1 MDSIFI
7 EKGDKKLRCGFTTG
21 SCAAAASKAALIML
35 ITGTDIHNVSIMT
48 PKGIAYNAEIVGIE
62 KGIEKSIEKGID
74 KSKDNP
80 QDNNLDKESGNSYVL
95 CAVIKDGGD
104 DPDITTGSKIYA
116 KVELTGKPGIVIK
129 GGEGVGRVTKPG
141 LDQPIGEAA
150 INSVPRKMITENV
163 SLVLEEYGLTDKGV
177 IVTISVPGGEE
188 IAKKTFNPK
197 LGIVGGISILGTT
210 GIVEPMS
217 DEAIIST
224 IKTEINVRKAEGK
237 EILMSAPGNYGIT
250 FLSEVYGID
259 EKNVVMTSN
268 FIYDTVRLAL
278 EQGFKKI
285 LFAGHIG
292 KLVKVAG
299 GIRNTHSRYGDHRM
313 EILTDLSKRY
323 MSKSSFDKVKDT
335 LPECVMTGEA
345 VRIINETGQGEVV
358 FCKMAEA
365 IKKNM
370 EEWSDG
376 TIEVETI
383 VFSGENEELVSTENA
398 HSWIREV

>member
-1 MDSIFI
+1 MDKLFV
-7 EKGDKKLRCGFTTG
+7 EKGDKKLRMGFTTG

-35 ITGTDIHNVSIMT
+35 LTGTDIHNVSIMT
-48 PKGIAYNAEIVGIE
+48 PKGIAYNAEIVGIDKE
-62 KGIEKSIEKGID
+62 IEKG
-74 KSKDNP
+74 
-80 QDNNLDKESGNSYVL
+80 YVS

-104 DPDITTGSKIYA
+104 DPDVTTGSMIYA
-116 KVELTGKPGIVIK
+116 KVELKDEPGIIID

-150 INSVPRKMITENV
+150 INSVPRKMITENI
-163 SLVLEEYGLTDKGV
+163 SDVLKEYDQADKGV
-177 IVTISVPGGEE
+177 KVTISVPGGDEL
-188 IAKKTFNPK
+188 AKKTFNPK

-217 DEAIIST
+217 DDAIVQT
-224 IKTEINVRKAEGK
+224 IKTEIRVRKAEGK
-237 EILMSAPGNYGIT
+237 KILMAAPGNYGIT

-268 FIYDTVRLAL
+268 FIYGTVRLAL
-278 EQGFKKI
+278 DEGFTKI

-299 GIRNTHSRYGDHRM
+299 GIKNTHSRYGDHRM

-323 MSKSSFDKVKDT
+323 MSETDFDKVKDT

-345 VRIINETGQGEVV
+345 VRIINETGHGDIV
-358 FCKMAEA
+358 FAKMAEN
-365 IKKNM
+365 IKEYM
-370 EEWSDG
+370 EKWSDG
-376 TIEVETI
+376 RISVEVI
-383 VFSGENEELVSTENA
+383 VFSGENEELVSTDNA
-398 HSWIREV
+398 HTWIKEI

>member
-1 MDSIFI
+1 MSELFI

-48 PKGIAYNAEIVGIE
+48 PKGISYNAEIVGIQRGASKDE
-62 KGIEKSIEKGID
+62 DNSLDKGIGS
-74 KSKDNP
+74 
-80 QDNNLDKESGNSYVL
+80 SYVS

-116 KVELTGKPGIVIK
+116 KVELTDEPGIVIK

-163 SLVLEEYGLTDKGV
+163 SSVLEEYGMTSRGA

-188 IAKKTFNPK
+188 LASKTFNPK

-217 DEAIIST
+217 DDAIVST
-224 IKTEINVRKAEGK
+224 IKTEISVRKAEGK
-237 EILMSAPGNYGIT
+237 EILMAAPGNYGIT

-268 FIYDTVRLAL
+268 FIYDTVRIAL
-278 EQGFKKI
+278 DQGFKKI

-299 GIRNTHSRYGDHRM
+299 GIKNTHSRYGDHRM
-313 EILTDLSKRY
+313 EILTDLSKKY
-323 MSKSSFDKVKDT
+323 MSESSFDKVKDT
-335 LPECVMTGEA
+335 LPKCVMTGEA
-345 VRIINETGQGEVV
+345 VRIINETGQGDIV
-358 FCKMAEA
+358 FRKMAEE
-365 IKKNM
+365 IQKYM
-370 EEWSDG
+370 EDWSDG
-376 TIEVETI
+376 KISVETI
-383 VFSGENEELVSTENA
+383 VFSGENEELVSTKNA
-398 HSWIREV
+398 HSWIKEF

>member
-1 MDSIFI
+1 MDNLFI
-7 EKGDKKLRCGFTTG
+7 EKGDKKLRMGFTTG

-35 ITGTDIHNVSIMT
+35 LTGTDIHNVSIMT
-48 PKGIAYNAEIVGIE
+48 PKGIAYYAEIVGIE
-62 KGIEKSIEKGID
+62 KD
-74 KSKDNP
+74 L
-80 QDNNLDKESGNSYVL
+80 NNGFVS

-104 DPDITTGSKIYA
+104 DPDVTTGSMIYA
-116 KVELTGKPGIVIK
+116 KVELTNEPGIVID

-150 INSVPRKMITENV
+150 INSVPRKMITENI
-163 SLVLEEYGLTDKGV
+163 SAVLKEYEQEDKGV
-177 IVTISVPGGEE
+177 KVTISVPGGDEL
-188 IAKKTFNPK
+188 AKKTFNPK

-217 DEAIIST
+217 DDAIVQT
-224 IKTEINVRKAEGK
+224 IKTEIRVRKAEGK
-237 EILMSAPGNYGIT
+237 KILMAAPGNYGIT

-268 FIYDTVRLAL
+268 FIYDMVRLAL
-278 EQGFKKI
+278 DEGFTKI

-299 GIRNTHSRYGDHRM
+299 GIKNTHSRYGDHRM

-323 MSKSSFDKVKDT
+323 MSESDFDKVKDT

-345 VRIINETGQGEVV
+345 VRIINETGHGEIV
-358 FCKMAEA
+358 FYKMAES
-365 IKKNM
+365 IKEYM
-370 EEWSDG
+370 EKWSDG
-376 TIEVETI
+376 NISVEVI

-398 HSWIREV
+398 HTWIKEI

>member
-1 MDSIFI
+1 MDKLFI
-7 EKGDKKLRCGFTTG
+7 EKGDKKLRMGFTTG

-35 ITGTDIHNVSIMT
+35 LTKTDIHNVSIMT

-62 KGIEKSIEKGID
+62 KKL
-74 KSKDNP
+74 DNGFV
-80 QDNNLDKESGNSYVL
+80 S

-104 DPDITTGSKIYA
+104 DPDVTTGSMIYA
-116 KVELTGKPGIVIK
+116 KVELKNEPGIVID

-150 INSVPRKMITENV
+150 INSVPRKMITENI
-163 SLVLEEYGLTDKGV
+163 SAVLKEYEQEDKGV
-177 IVTISVPGGEE
+177 IVTISVPGGDEL
-188 IAKKTFNPK
+188 AKKTFNPK

-217 DEAIIST
+217 DDAIVQT
-224 IKTEINVRKAEGK
+224 IKTEIRVRKAEGK
-237 EILMSAPGNYGIT
+237 QILMVAPGNYGIT

-278 EQGFKKI
+278 DEGFTKI
-285 LFAGHIG
+285 LFTGHIG

-299 GIRNTHSRYGDHRM
+299 GIKNTHSRYGDHRM

-323 MSKSSFDKVKDT
+323 MSETDFDKVKDT

-345 VRIINETGQGEVV
+345 VRIINETGHGDIV
-358 FCKMAEA
+358 FDKMAEN
-365 IKKNM
+365 IKEYM
-370 EEWSDG
+370 EKWSDG
-376 TIEVETI
+376 NISVEVI

-398 HSWIREV
+398 HTWIKEI

>member
-1 MDSIFI
+1 MDNLFI
-7 EKGDKKLRCGFTTG
+7 KKGDKKLRMGFTTG

-35 ITGTDIHNVSIMT
+35 LTKTGIHNVSIMT

-62 KGIEKSIEKGID
+62 KDID
-74 KSKDNP
+74 NGFVS
-80 QDNNLDKESGNSYVL
+80 

-104 DPDITTGSKIYA
+104 DPDVTTGSMIYA
-116 KVELTGKPGIVIK
+116 KVELKDEPGIIID

-150 INSVPRKMITENV
+150 INSVPRKMITENI
-163 SLVLEEYGLTDKGV
+163 SAVLKEYEQEDKGV
-177 IVTISVPGGEE
+177 IVTISVPGGDEL
-188 IAKKTFNPK
+188 AKKTFNPK

-217 DEAIIST
+217 DDAIVQT
-224 IKTEINVRKAEGK
+224 IKTEIRVRKAEGK
-237 EILMSAPGNYGIT
+237 QILMAAPGNYGIT

-278 EQGFKKI
+278 DEGFTKI

-299 GIRNTHSRYGDHRM
+299 GIKNTHSRYGDHRM
-313 EILTDLSKRY
+313 EILTDLSKKY
-323 MSKSSFDKVKDT
+323 MSESDFDKVKDT

-345 VRIINETGQGEVV
+345 VRIINETGHGDIV
-358 FCKMAEA
+358 FDKMAEN
-365 IKKNM
+365 IKEYM
-370 EEWSDG
+370 EKWSDG
-376 TIEVETI
+376 NISVEVI
-383 VFSGENEELVSTENA
+383 VFSGENKELVSTENA
-398 HSWIREV
+398 HTWIKEI